1 MMTESGSH
9 KTSSTFVTIAD
20 PRPVYL
26 LFAYWL
32 LSVIRFPDQHW
43 IFFFKKKTE
52 RKSELEKE

>member
-43 IFFFKKKTE
+43 IFFFKKKNG
-52 RKSELEKE
+52 KKE